1 MLQKN
6 TFMGV
11 ETTIDLV
18 ALRAEAQKEAEEG
31 HLKPAAFWAI
41 ARATFFQMTEEDKI
55 EEMKTL

>member
-18 ALRAEAQKEAEEG
+18 ALRAEAQKEAEDVTLRE
-31 HLKPAAFWAI
+31 HWHSFWHFVATMMALRLKI
-41 ARATFFQMTEEDKI
+41 
-55 EEMKTL
+55 